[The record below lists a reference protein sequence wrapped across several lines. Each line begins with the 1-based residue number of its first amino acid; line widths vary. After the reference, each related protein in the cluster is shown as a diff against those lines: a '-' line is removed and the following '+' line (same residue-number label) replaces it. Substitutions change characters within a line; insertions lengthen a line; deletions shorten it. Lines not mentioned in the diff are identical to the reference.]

1 MFRRHATPSR
11 ISLMR
16 RRAARR
22 RRYCAECGRPLRGP
36 PRAHPGQCGRCHR
49 CATRHL
55 TTDNLKGET
64 E

>member
-11 ISLMR
+11 ISLVR

-36 PRAHPGQCGRCHR
+36 PRAHTDQGGRCHR
-49 CATRHL
+49 CAACQL
-55 TTDNLKGET
+55 ATDNLKGET